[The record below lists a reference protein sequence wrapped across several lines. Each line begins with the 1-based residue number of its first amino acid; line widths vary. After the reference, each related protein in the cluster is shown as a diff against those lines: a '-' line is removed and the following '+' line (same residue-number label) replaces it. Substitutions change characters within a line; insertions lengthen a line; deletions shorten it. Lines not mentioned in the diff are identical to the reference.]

1 MKERALISVV
11 IPSYNRA
18 DSVGQTIDS
27 ILAQKVDAD
36 VEIVIGDDCST
47 DNAREVLM
55 RYKEQHPNVIRLIF
69 HEQNMG
75 LGANWATCVKAC
87 RGKYICNCDNDDYW
101 HNEHKL
107 QIQLDYMESHP
118 DSNICITN
126 HRTHNR
132 TTGEIRECKA
142 EIDRSVDIQ
151 TAMWHSGHFCNAT
164 IMYRADFMKAH
175 LDLDEFIKR
184 RLSLQ
189 DWPAW
194 VILTAYTDIDVLP
207 ESTATFGI
215 ETVSITRP
223 DSVERYAK
231 RLDGDKEVCRYL
243 GELFP
248 EKFPYSDEIWENYA
262 WGRLMAKAFDVGDYE
277 SAKKYGKK
285 CSDVGKF
292 KRICSQNRIL
302 FNLFIAAK
310 KYQNIR
316 EFIRFGIVGALAT
329 GIHYGLYYLLNL
341 VMNVNVAYTI
351 GYVVAWCCNFYLS
364 AHFTF
369 KSETSVKRGV
379 GFAISHGINYVL
391 HMALLNLFLWLG
403 LSETWAPIPVF
414 CIVIPINFILVR
426 YVFKSKCFEK

>member
-1 MKERALISVV
+1 MNDKILISVV

-18 DSVGQTIDS
+18 DTVGQTIES

-36 VEIVIGDDCST
+36 IEIVIGDDCST
-47 DNAREVLM
+47 DNAREVLLK
-55 RYKEQHPNVIRLIF
+55 YKEQHPNIIKLLF

-87 RGKYICNCDNDDYW
+87 KGKYICNCDNDDYW

-118 DSNICITN
+118 ECNICITN

-132 TTGEIRECKA
+132 TTGEIKECKA
-142 EIDRSVDIQ
+142 EIDRSMDIQ
-151 TAMWHSGHFCNAT
+151 TAMWYSGHFCNAT

-184 RLSLQ
+184 RFTLQ

-231 RLDGDKEVCRYL
+231 RLAGDKEVSKYL

-248 EKFPYSDEIWENYA
+248 DKFPFDERIWELYVN
-262 WGRLMAKAFDVGDYE
+262 GRLCTKAFDVDDFE
-277 SAKKYGKK
+277 AAKKYGKD
-285 CSDVGKF
+285 CIGVGAF
-292 KRICSQNRIL
+292 KKRCSQNRVL
-302 FNLFIAAK
+302 FEI
-310 KYQNIR
+310 Y
-316 EFIRFGIVGALAT
+316 RF
-329 GIHYGLYYLLNL
+329 
-341 VMNVNVAYTI
+341 MKMM
-351 GYVVAWCCNFYLS
+351 
-364 AHFTF
+364 
-369 KSETSVKRGV
+369 KSRK
-379 GFAISHGINYVL
+379 N
-391 HMALLNLFLWLG
+391 
-403 LSETWAPIPVF
+403 
-414 CIVIPINFILVR
+414 
-426 YVFKSKCFEK
+426 

>member
-1 MKERALISVV
+1 MNKERVLISTI

-18 DSVGQTIDS
+18 DTVGQTIES

-47 DNAREVLM
+47 DNAREVLL
-55 RYKEQHPNVIRLIF
+55 RYKEQHPDVIKLLF

-87 RGKYICNCDNDDYW
+87 KGKYICNCDNDDYW

-118 DSNICITN
+118 ESNICITN

-132 TTGEIRECKA
+132 TTGEIKECKA
-142 EIDRSVDIQ
+142 YINRDMDVQS
-151 TAMWHSGHFCNAT
+151 AMWNDCNFCNAT

-207 ESTATFGI
+207 DSTATFGI

-223 DSVERYAK
+223 DSVERLAK
-231 RLDGDKEVCRYL
+231 RYEGDKEVTRYL

-248 EKFPYSDEIWENYA
+248 EKFPFDENNWD
-262 WGRLMAKAFDVGDYE
+262 RLVNGKLMSKAMAIGDFE
-277 SAKKYGKK
+277 AAKKYGKNSIGEG
-285 CSDVGKF
+285 CI
-292 KRICSQNRIL
+292 KRMCSQNRVL
-302 FNLFIAAK
+302 FEI
-310 KYQNIR
+310 Y
-316 EFIRFGIVGALAT
+316 RFL
-329 GIHYGLYYLLNL
+329 
-341 VMNVNVAYTI
+341 
-351 GYVVAWCCNFYLS
+351 
-364 AHFTF
+364 
-369 KSETSVKRGV
+369 KRMKG
-379 GFAISHGINYVL
+379 
-391 HMALLNLFLWLG
+391 
-403 LSETWAPIPVF
+403 
-414 CIVIPINFILVR
+414 
-426 YVFKSKCFEK
+426 